1 MDVFVLVLV
10 GLVAGFLGGLLG
22 VGGGILL
29 VPAFLFFLKNR
40 IPDIHVA
47 VGTSMAVIVVNS
59 VAGTIQHAWGGR
71 VNWQVVAYLAV
82 VAVIGGSLG
91 GYVSGHVNK
100 VLLQRL
106 FAILLI
112 AVALKMFFSK
122 PAEPTVQVPA
132 RETAVPAATNSL
144 GRHPHS

>member
-1 MDVFVLVLV
+1 MDVFAIVLV
-10 GLVAGFLGGLLG
+10 GFVAGFLGGLLG

-29 VPAFLFFLKNR
+29 VPAFLFFLKDR

-47 VGTSMAVIVVNS
+47 VGTSMAVIVVNAL
-59 VAGTIQHAWGGR
+59 AGTVQHAWAGR
-71 VNWQVVAYLAV
+71 VNWQIVAYLAA

-106 FAILLI
+106 FAVLLM

-122 PAEPTVQVPA
+122 PGEAAPQPSA
-132 RETAVPAATNSL
+132 RETAAVVGV
-144 GRHPHS
+144 GRDSHS